1 MLIAS
6 ILDRIDGRCQVA
18 SKLRTTAEP
27 EAQKTVLQGA
37 RCWRAGGCESEAP
50 IGGHG
55 RSDRHNTLTEYQNP
69 QNQPGMDKRV
79 MIIFAA
85 TMLLLVLAQQYLI
98 KQPQPTPQAAK
109 NAPAVQAPVTP
120 AANQLSANEAQT
132 AAAKPGSAQ
141 ASSVQAGSES
151 PTVVENELYRITL
164 SNRGALVK
172 SWVLKKH
179 TDDKGQQ
186 LDLVNQPAAAQY
198 GYPLS
203 LWSWDD
209 GLRQRLNNGLYVVN
223 QTQTGNATDVTFEYS
238 DGDLSVKKELHFD
251 NSYVVGVKTSV
262 LRGGSYVTALPAW
275 PAGFGDATGLPS
287 YAEQRLN
294 YVQSGEDV
302 KRLKL
307 DKSGKDISG
316 GRLMTG
322 NFEWVGPSDAY
333 FGAIFLPAQP
343 QNAAFAELRN
353 PIEISKDP
361 SNPQGDKSRVEV
373 VGAAVGSLNAPS
385 NVRLFAGPKAVDILE
400 TVRSA
405 GGVDLHAVLD
415 FGFFQFIGRPLFAWV
430 RWTQQHWTPNWGWTI
445 ILVTVMI
452 NVALLP
458 LRISQIKSSM
468 KMQKVAP
475 QMQAI
480 QEKYKKYKMDDPRR
494 MEMQKEV
501 SALYK
506 EHDVN
511 PIGGCLP
518 LIIQMPFLFAF
529 YAMLRN
535 AIELR
540 HAHWLYLTDLSAPD
554 RWHIIP
560 IATVV
565 LMVAMQRM
573 MPAAGMSKEQQRM
586 MNMMTPVMFALFT
599 WTVASG
605 LGLYIITGTVV
616 QIIQQ
621 TIMNRTPMG
630 REMRALAEKRAAKAA
645 EKKR

>member
-1 MLIAS
+1 M
-6 ILDRIDGRCQVA
+6 
-18 SKLRTTAEP
+18 
-27 EAQKTVLQGA
+27 
-37 RCWRAGGCESEAP
+37 SEF
-50 IGGHG
+50 
-55 RSDRHNTLTEYQNP
+55 QNP

-79 MIIFAA
+79 LMIFAA
-85 TMLLLVLAQQYLI
+85 TMLMLVLAQQFLI
-98 KQPQPTPQAAK
+98 KQPPSNPQTAK
-109 NAPAVQAPVTP
+109 NAPTAAPAPLAGANQAPAVAT
-120 AANQLSANEAQT
+120 
-132 AAAKPGSAQ
+132 GSATQ
-141 ASSVQAGSES
+141 AQGAQAASIPEASVKAGSES
-151 PTVVENELYRITL
+151 ATVVENDLYRITF
-164 SNRGALVK
+164 SNRGGLVK
-172 SWVLKKH
+172 SWVLKKY
-179 TDDKGQQ
+179 TDEKGRE
-186 LDLVNQPAAAQY
+186 LDLVNQPAAAQF

-203 LWSWDD
+203 LWSWDE
-209 GLRQRLNNGLYVVN
+209 GLRQRLNSALYLVN
-223 QTQTGNATDVTFEYS
+223 ESRNAGAKDLTFEYAE
-238 DGDLSVKKELHFD
+238 GDLAVKKELHFD

-262 LRGGSYVTALPAW
+262 RRGGSYVTALPAW
-275 PAGFGDATGLPS
+275 PAGFGDATELPS

-294 YVQSGEDV
+294 YFQTGEDV

-316 GRLMTG
+316 GRLRTG
-322 NFEWVGPSDAY
+322 NFQWVGPSDAY
-333 FGAIFLPAQP
+333 FGAIFLPAEP
-343 QNAAFAELRN
+343 QNTAFAELRN
-353 PIEISKDP
+353 SIEIPKDP
-361 SNPQGDKSRVEV
+361 ANPQGEKTRAEV
-373 VGAAVGSLNAPS
+373 VGVAVGSPNAPS
-385 NVRLFAGPKAVDILE
+385 NVRFFAGPKAVDLLE

-405 GGVDLHAVLD
+405 DGVDLHGVPD
-415 FGFFQFIGRPLFAWV
+415 FGFFGFIGRPLFAWV
-430 RWTQQHWTPNWGWTI
+430 RWTQQHWTSNWGWTI
-445 ILVTVMI
+445 IVVTVMI

-494 MEMQKEV
+494 TDMQKEV
-501 SALYK
+501 AALYK

-518 LIIQMPFLFAF
+518 VIIQMPFLFAF
-529 YAMLRN
+529 YTMLRN

-540 HAHWLYLTDLSAPD
+540 HAGWLYLTDLSAPD
-554 RWHIIP
+554 HWHIIP
-560 IATVV
+560 IATIV

-586 MNMMTPVMFALFT
+586 MNMMTPIMFALFT

-616 QIIQQ
+616 QIVQQ
-621 TIMNRTPMG
+621 AIMNRTAMG

>member
-1 MLIAS
+1 M
-6 ILDRIDGRCQVA
+6 
-18 SKLRTTAEP
+18 
-27 EAQKTVLQGA
+27 
-37 RCWRAGGCESEAP
+37 
-50 IGGHG
+50 
-55 RSDRHNTLTEYQNP
+55 TEYQNP

-79 MIIFAA
+79 MIIFAV
-85 TMLLLVLAQQYLI
+85 TMLLLVLAQQFLM
-98 KQPQPTPQAAK
+98 KSPPPNQQAAK
-109 NAPAVQAPVTP
+109 NAPATQAPAVP
-120 AANQLSANEAQT
+120 ALPAPPPTAEATKRLPVPPT
-132 AAAKPGSAQ
+132 ALQAA
-141 ASSVQAGSES
+141 SES
-151 PTVVENELYRITL
+151 TTVVENDLYRITL
-164 SNRGALVK
+164 SNRGGLVK
-172 SWVLKKH
+172 SWVLKKYK
-179 TDDKGQQ
+179 DDRGQE
-186 LDLVNQPAAAQY
+186 LDLANQPAAAQY

-203 LWSWDD
+203 LWTWDE
-209 GLRQRLNNGLYVVN
+209 GLRQRLNGALYVVHEN
-223 QTQTGNATDVTFEYS
+223 QVDESPKAGAKDVTFEYA
-238 DGDLSVKKELHFD
+238 DGDLAVKKELHFD

-275 PAGFGDATGLPS
+275 PSGFGDATGQPS

-294 YVQSGEDV
+294 YLQSGEDV

-316 GRLMTG
+316 GRLLTG
-322 NFEWVGPSDAY
+322 NFQWVGPSDAY

-343 QNAAFAELRN
+343 QNTAVAELRSA
-353 PIEISKDP
+353 IEIPKDAN
-361 SNPQGDKSRVEV
+361 NPQGEKTRAEV
-373 VGAAVGSLNAPS
+373 VGVAVGSQNAPS
-385 NVRLFAGPKAVDILE
+385 NVRLFAGPKAVDVLE

-405 GGVDLHAVLD
+405 EGVDLHGVLD
-415 FGFFQFIGRPLFAWV
+415 FGFFGFIGRPLFAWV

-445 ILVTVMI
+445 IVVTIMI

-501 SALYK
+501 AALYK
-506 EHDVN
+506 EHKVN
-511 PIGGCLP
+511 PVGGCLP
-518 LIIQMPFLFAF
+518 VIIQMPFLFAF
-529 YAMLRN
+529 YTMLRN

-540 HAHWLYLTDLSAPD
+540 HAGWLYLSDLSAPD
-554 RWHIIP
+554 HWHIIP
-560 IATVV
+560 IATIV

>member
-1 MLIAS
+1 M
-6 ILDRIDGRCQVA
+6 
-18 SKLRTTAEP
+18 
-27 EAQKTVLQGA
+27 
-37 RCWRAGGCESEAP
+37 
-50 IGGHG
+50 
-55 RSDRHNTLTEYQNP
+55 TEYQNP

-79 MIIFAA
+79 LIIFAA
-85 TMLLLVLAQQYLI
+85 AMLMLVLAQQFLV
-98 KQPQPTPQAAK
+98 KPSPPQNPQTAK
-109 NAPAVQAPVTP
+109 NAPAAAP
-120 AANQLSANEAQT
+120 AAAGGASQAAAPTMAAQAT
-132 AAAKPGSAQ
+132 AAKT
-141 ASSVQAGSES
+141 ASIQAGSES
-151 PTVVENELYRITL
+151 TTVVENDLYRITL

-172 SWVLKKH
+172 SWVLKKYK
-179 TDDKGQQ
+179 DDKGQE

-198 GYPLS
+198 GDPLS
-203 LWSWDD
+203 LWTWDE
-209 GLRQRLNNGLYVVN
+209 GLRQRLNGALYVVN
-223 QTQTGNATDVTFEYS
+223 ESPNAGAKDVSFEYA
-238 DGDLSVKKELHFD
+238 DGELLVKKELHFD

-307 DKSGKDISG
+307 DKSGKEISG
-316 GRLMTG
+316 GRLRTG

-333 FGAIFLPAQP
+333 FGAIFLPVQP
-343 QNAAFAELRN
+343 QNTAFAELRN
-353 PIEISKDP
+353 SVEVPKDAA
-361 SNPQGDKSRVEV
+361 NPQGEKTRAEV
-373 VGAAVGSLNAPS
+373 VGVAVGSQNAPS
-385 NVRLFAGPKAVDILE
+385 NVRLFAGPKAVDVLE

-405 GGVDLHAVLD
+405 GGVDLHGVLD
-415 FGFFQFIGRPLFAWV
+415 FGFFGFIGRPLFAWV
-430 RWTQQHWTPNWGWTI
+430 LWTQQHWTPNWGWTI

-494 MEMQKEV
+494 MDMQKEV
-501 SALYK
+501 AALYK
-506 EHDVN
+506 EHNVN
-511 PIGGCLP
+511 PVGGCLP
-518 LIIQMPFLFAF
+518 VIIQMPFLFAF
-529 YAMLRN
+529 YTMLRN

-540 HAHWLYLTDLSAPD
+540 HAGWLYLTDLSAPD
-554 RWHIIP
+554 HWHIIP
-560 IATVV
+560 IATIV

>member
-1 MLIAS
+1 
-6 ILDRIDGRCQVA
+6 
-18 SKLRTTAEP
+18 
-27 EAQKTVLQGA
+27 
-37 RCWRAGGCESEAP
+37 
-50 IGGHG
+50 
-55 RSDRHNTLTEYQNP
+55 
-69 QNQPGMDKRV
+69 MDKRV
-79 MIIFAA
+79 LMIFAA
-85 TMLLLVLAQQYLI
+85 TMLMLVLAQQFLI
-98 KQPQPTPQAAK
+98 KQPPSNPQTAK
-109 NAPAVQAPVTP
+109 NPPVAAPAP
-120 AANQLSANEAQT
+120 AAGANQPP
-132 AAAKPGSAQ
+132 AAATGSVPQPASAQ
-141 ASSVQAGSES
+141 PASVQAGSES
-151 PTVVENELYRITL
+151 ASVVENDLYRITF
-164 SNRGALVK
+164 SNRGGLVK
-172 SWVLKKH
+172 SWVLKKYK
-179 TDDKGQQ
+179 DDKGGE

-203 LWSWDD
+203 LWSWDE
-209 GLRQRLNNGLYVVN
+209 GLRQRLNAALYVVHESPSS
-223 QTQTGNATDVTFEYS
+223 GAKDITFEYAE
-238 DGDLSVKKELHFD
+238 GDLAVKKELHFD
-251 NSYVVGVKTSV
+251 NSYVVEVRTSV
-262 LRGGSYVTALPAW
+262 RRGGSYVTALPAW

-294 YVQSGEDV
+294 YLQTGEDV

-307 DKSGKDISG
+307 DKSGKEISG
-316 GRLMTG
+316 GRLRTG
-322 NFEWVGPSDAY
+322 NFQWVGPSDAY

-343 QNAAFAELRN
+343 QNTAFAELRN
-353 PIEISKDP
+353 SVEVPKDP
-361 SNPQGDKSRVEV
+361 ANPQGERARAEV
-373 VGAAVGSLNAPS
+373 VGVAVGSPNAPS
-385 NVRLFAGPKAVDILE
+385 SIRVFAGPKAVDVLE
-400 TVRSA
+400 KVRSA
-405 GGVDLHAVLD
+405 DGVDLHGVLD
-415 FGFFQFIGRPLFAWV
+415 FGFFGFIGRPLFAWV
-430 RWTQQHWTPNWGWTI
+430 LWTQQHWTSNWGWTI
-445 ILVTVMI
+445 IVVTVMI

-501 SALYK
+501 AALYK

-518 LIIQMPFLFAF
+518 VLIQMPFLFAF
-529 YAMLRN
+529 YTMLRN

-540 HAHWLYLTDLSAPD
+540 HAGWLYLTDLSAPD
-554 RWHIIP
+554 HWHIIP
-560 IATVV
+560 IATIV

-616 QIIQQ
+616 QIVQQ
-621 TIMNRTPMG
+621 VIMNRTPMG